1 MFFDIQEY
9 KEQGKPAVSPEARM
23 NREGRDGALAVS
35 RRSVVAGIAGG
46 AIMGFAGAAPAAR
59 RGSMASFAYVGCRTS
74 RERNAQGDGIGVYR
88 IAADGAWTQV
98 QLVRDLVNPSYLAF
112 DRQRR
117 FLFTVHGDAS
127 EASAFRIDPES
138 GQLSLLNTVTTGG
151 RNPVHLMA
159 DPTNRFLVVANH
171 VVAGDVKSG
180 IASLPIAT
188 DGKLGAPVDIVAFDG
203 KIGPHRVEQ
212 PFPKPHQVQFDPS
225 GKFIVVPDKGCDRVR
240 VYTIDGGGKL
250 HVVEVSGAA
259 ARETSGPRHVA
270 FHPGNRFAY
279 VVNELDSTVVAYHFD
294 ATSGAL
300 RPFQVVSA
308 LSDDFTGNSRGSEI
322 AVATDGRYIYASN
335 RGVDTIA
342 TFAVDPVTGRLA
354 LRGSAPAGGK
364 TPRFFALAAD
374 GRSMFVANEE
384 SHTIVRHAVDLATG
398 LPGAP
403 AVVAETGSP
412 TAILFSA

>member
-1 MFFDIQEY
+1 
-9 KEQGKPAVSPEARM
+9 
-23 NREGRDGALAVS
+23 
-35 RRSVVAGIAGG
+35 
-46 AIMGFAGAAPAAR
+46 
-59 RGSMASFAYVGCRTS
+59 MASFAYVGCRTS
-74 RERNAQGDGIGVYR
+74 RERNARGDGITVYR
-88 IAADGAWTQV
+88 IGSDGAWTQV
-98 QLVRDLVNPSYLAF
+98 QLVSDLVNPSYLAF

-127 EASAFRIDPES
+127 EASAFRIDMES
-138 GQLSLLNTVTTGG
+138 GQLTHLNTVTTGG

-180 IASLPIAT
+180 IASLPIAS
-188 DGKLGAPVDIVAFDG
+188 DGTLGAPVDIVAFDG
-203 KIGPHRVEQ
+203 RIGPHRVEQ
-212 PFPKPHQVQFDPS
+212 PFPKPHQVQFDP
-225 GKFIVVPDKGCDRVR
+225 GGNYIVVPDKGCDRVL
-240 VYTIDGGGKL
+240 VYTIDAAGRL
-250 HVVEVSGAA
+250 HLVDNAGAA

-270 FHPGNRFAY
+270 FHPNNALAY

-294 ATSGAL
+294 ARSGTL
-300 RPFQVVSA
+300 RPFQVISA

-322 AVATDGRYIYASN
+322 AVSADGRHVYASN
-335 RGVDTIA
+335 RGADTIA
-342 TFAVDPVTGRLA
+342 TFAVDPVSGRLA

-384 SHTIVRHAVDLATG
+384 SHTIVRHAVDRATG
-398 LPGAP
+398 LPGASV
-403 AVVAETGSP
+403 VVAETGSP